1 MRRHMVKKIISQEM
15 RDKIIDMYRNGTE
28 ISTICTETKLSE
40 RTIYR
45 VVNKALSEK
54 KEKSNPE
61 DGSNIPTKPEKEK
74 ERPLDVNLKRRTE
87 QKIVEYGSDVIL
99 QDFKLEMRMA
109 RILHEKELKY
119 RTSIENLGMSW
130 ETYVSKSL
138 DWAYNLVLQTWEE
151 EVQYMVTRDD
161 LEKMAI
167 VQQVYNGSAPA
178 NPETREDDI
187 NE

>member
-1 MRRHMVKKIISQEM
+1 MRRRMAKKIISQELK
-15 RDKIIDMYRNGTE
+15 DKIIDMYRNGTE
-28 ISTICTETKLSE
+28 ISTIATETKLSE

-54 KEKSNPE
+54 KKKSDSE
-61 DGSNIPTKPEKEK
+61 DEPNIPIKPEKEK
-74 ERPLDVNLKRRTE
+74 ERPLDQNLKRRTE

-119 RTSIENLGMSW
+119 RTSIENLGMNW
-130 ETYVSKSL
+130 ETFVTKSL
-138 DWAYNLVLQTWEE
+138 DWGYNLVLQTWED

-167 VQQVYNGSAPA
+167 VQQVYSGSLPA
-178 NPETREDDI
+178 NTETREDDI

>member
-1 MRRHMVKKIISQEM
+1 MDKKNTRPISPDEKNKIIQMYNDGKRYSEIGKTM
-15 RDKIIDMYRNGTE
+15 NISEKTVSRIIKKSLTQGE
-28 ISTICTETKLSE
+28 IKE
-40 RTIYR
+40 REPPVT
-45 VVNKALSEK
+45 EK
-54 KEKSNPE
+54 KE
-61 DGSNIPTKPEKEK
+61 T
-74 ERPLDVNLKRRTE
+74 ERPLDQNLKRRTE

-109 RILHEKELKY
+109 RVLHEKELKY

-130 ETYVSKSL
+130 ETYVSKAL

>member
-1 MRRHMVKKIISQEM
+1 MDKKSTRPMNQDEKNKIIQMYKDGKRYFEIANEM
-15 RDKIIDMYRNGTE
+15 KISEKTVSRIIKKSLTQGEIKERDPPVT
-28 ISTICTETKLSE
+28 
-40 RTIYR
+40 
-45 VVNKALSEK
+45 EK
-54 KEKSNPE
+54 KE
-61 DGSNIPTKPEKEK
+61 T
-74 ERPLDVNLKRRTE
+74 ERPLDQNLKRRTE

-119 RTSIENLGMSW
+119 RTSIENLGMHW
-130 ETYVSKSL
+130 ETFVTKSL
-138 DWAYNLVLQTWEE
+138 DWAYALVLQTWEE

-167 VQQVYNGSAPA
+167 VQQVYNGSVPA
-178 NPETREDDI
+178 NTETREDDI